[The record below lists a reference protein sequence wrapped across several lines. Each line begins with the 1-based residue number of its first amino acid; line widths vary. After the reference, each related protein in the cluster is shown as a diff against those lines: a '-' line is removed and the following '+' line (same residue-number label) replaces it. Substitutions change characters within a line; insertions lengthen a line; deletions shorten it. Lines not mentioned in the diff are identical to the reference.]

1 MVVQK
6 QSHAFGW
13 NFFDQIVEWIGDNL
27 EPEDVFDEKAL
38 SAWAEFNG
46 YVPEQDAYNEQDL

>member
-46 YVPEQDAYNEQDL
+46 YVPEQDAYNE